1 MRWCR
6 NPYAPLDQGLVNA
19 GHPEARQKRPSI
31 ASTSAHAADTRG
43 WVDRR
48 SRQGYFLVGRSPL
61 NAGFARPLAAR
72 PRSPTLPSGATSG
85 PHCGMPNSPPKLAW
99 FLHTRTPPGGLFS
112 GGSRGFGSM
121 ALTGPSLGLPANLLR
136 WRGDRSATHPG
147 ASRRMWIR
155 RSARITGARLPAVPG
170 RLLQMLSSIRFDP

>member
-72 PRSPTLPSGATSG
+72 PRSPTLPSGANSG
-85 PHCGMPNSPPKLAW
+85 LLCGMPNSAPKLAW

-121 ALTGPSLGLPANLLR
+121 ALTGPSLARRRISLGGAETDLR
-136 WRGDRSATHPG
+136 LTLARPDGCGFDVLR
-147 ASRRMWIR
+147 AS
-155 RSARITGARLPAVPG
+155 PG
-170 RLLQMLSSIRFDP
+170 RGFPQFQGAFCRC

>member
-6 NPYAPLDQGLVNA
+6 NLYAPLDQGSVNP

-72 PRSPTLPSGATSG
+72 PRSPTLPSGANSG
-85 PHCGMPNSPPKLAW
+85 LLCGMPNSAPKLAW

-121 ALTGPSLGLPANLLR
+121 ALTGPSLGLPANLFR
-136 WRGDRSATHPG
+136 WRWRPIRDSPWRVPTDVDSTFCAEHRGE
-147 ASRRMWIR
+147 ASRSSRAP
-155 RSARITGARLPAVPG
+155 SADVE
-170 RLLQMLSSIRFDP
+170 FDPV